1 MSEPASVF
9 LMRLEDS
16 AAVSRVL
23 DLLQVQ
29 GARLQRLELAPEH
42 GGFCVRIEACDLAA
56 SRAPALA
63 SRLERLLDVSDLTF
77 GFVGAAGTG
86 G

>member
-9 LMRLEDS
+9 LMRLEDP

-23 DLLQVQ
+23 DLLLVQ
-29 GARLQRLELAPEH
+29 GGRLQRLELSSQG
-42 GGFCVRIEACDLAA
+42 GGFSVRIEASDIAA
-56 SRAPALA
+56 CRAPVVA
-63 SRLERLLDVSDLTF
+63 SRLERLLDVSDLAF
-77 GFVGAAGTG
+77 GFVGAANTG

>member
-1 MSEPASVF
+1 MSEAASVF
-9 LMRLEDS
+9 LMRLDDS

-29 GARLQRLELAPEH
+29 GARLQRVELAPEH
-42 GGFCVRIEACDLAA
+42 GRYCVRIEACDLDA
-56 SRAPALA
+56 SRAPVVA

-77 GFVGAAGTG
+77 GFMGAGASG